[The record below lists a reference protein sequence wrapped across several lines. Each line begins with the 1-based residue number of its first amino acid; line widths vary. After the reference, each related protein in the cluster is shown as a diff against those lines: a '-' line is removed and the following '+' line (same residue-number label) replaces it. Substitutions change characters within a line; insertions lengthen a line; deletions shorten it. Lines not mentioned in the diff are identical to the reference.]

1 MTPKYQ
7 THPPPDTVIPGLY
20 RQRDPG
26 PSARWLD
33 GTARDGFV
41 ASLVRADDLR
51 DPLPPA
57 AMARATDPSAERPVF
72 RFPMEIVTPR
82 RPADIILPMRV
93 RFG

>member
-1 MTPKYQ
+1 MIPKYQ

-33 GTARDGFV
+33 GTERNGFV
-41 ASLVRADDLR
+41 AHLVRADDLR
-51 DPLPPA
+51 DTPQVEVSTKADPP
-57 AMARATDPSAERPVF
+57 PSPTAF
-72 RFPMEIVTPR
+72 RLPMEIVAPR
-82 RPADIILPMRV
+82 RPVDIIIPTRA